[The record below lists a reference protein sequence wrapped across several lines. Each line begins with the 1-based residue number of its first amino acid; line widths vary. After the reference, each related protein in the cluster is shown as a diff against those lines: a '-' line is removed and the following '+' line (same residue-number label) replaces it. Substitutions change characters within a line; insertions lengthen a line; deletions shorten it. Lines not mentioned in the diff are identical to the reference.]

1 MKRPILFVALAFA
14 LVAAGCSGMNVNSDF
29 DPAYDFGSLKTFAFP
44 EGAGKGTS
52 GVGQVSPLVE
62 KRVLAEIEKGM
73 VAKGF
78 SKVSVDQADIVVVPH
93 GATQQKTEVSSTPY
107 AYPYSPWYGGGV
119 DVYQYNEGTLII
131 DFVDTRSSELV
142 WRGSATAVVGDQ
154 PSEEKIQEAVA
165 RILAQYPPQ

>member
-1 MKRPILFVALAFA
+1 MKRLFPLLTLVFA

-29 DPAYDFGSLKTFAFP
+29 DPGYDFAGAKSFTFP

-62 KRVLAEIEKGM
+62 KRVLASIEKEM
-73 VAKGF
+73 IAKGYE
-78 SKVSVDQADIVVVPH
+78 KVASSEADLVIVPH

-119 DVYQYNEGTLII
+119 DVYQYTEGTLII
-131 DFVDTRSSELV
+131 DMVDTRSAELV
-142 WRGSATAVVGDQ
+142 WRGSATAVVGSQ
-154 PSEEKIQEAVA
+154 PSNEKIDEAVA